1 MSVTNCSFNWFV
13 LLFFK
18 EIHLVYFCFL
28 WLLCF
33 CLMLYYVQFSAQ
45 FLSKFLNLV
54 FIYFDNFIIIVLIVP
69 PFTFKFKTAHL
80 RLSCIFG
87 ISNRYLLFIF
97 FCWYHWFCIDIF
109 WTVIK
114 LLCLFHE
121 AIFFLVKLVTSFTW
135 FCLIL
140 ALVLSIT
147 FTFYCMCV
155 RAKSDILHKLFLM
168 FEDCDCSP
176 LKLRFSLM
184 AGAASSQIS
193 IQNRKF

>member
-80 RLSCIFG
+80 WLSCIFG

-97 FCWYHWFCIDIF
+97 FVDTIDFVLAFSELSLNFCVYF
-109 WTVIK
+109 MQP
-114 LLCLFHE
+114 
-121 AIFFLVKLVTSFTW
+121 FFSCKTGDF
-135 FCLIL
+135 IH
-140 ALVLSIT
+140 LVLSYSCSSFINH
-147 FTFYCMCV
+147 FHILLYVCV
-155 RAKSDILHKLFLM
+155 CKVWYST
-168 FEDCDCSP
+168 
-176 LKLRFSLM
+176 
-184 AGAASSQIS
+184 
-193 IQNRKF
+193 